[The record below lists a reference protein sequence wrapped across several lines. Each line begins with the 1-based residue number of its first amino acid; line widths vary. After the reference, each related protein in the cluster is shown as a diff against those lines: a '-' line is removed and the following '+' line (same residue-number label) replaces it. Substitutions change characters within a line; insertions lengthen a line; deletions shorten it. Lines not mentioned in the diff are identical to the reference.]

1 MPCDTGRKGM
11 SDHSPGPNEVRM
23 KDGTI
28 APRVLWEDLGVRRRK
43 WAELRKLTVQRNTL
57 LAALKVVTRSQRELA
72 IFADSYGQL
81 DEEHVQAWT
90 QAQAA
95 IDTVEGE

>member
-1 MPCDTGRKGM
+1 M

-43 WAELRKLTVQRNTL
+43 WAELRKLIVQRDTL
-57 LAALKVVTRSQRELA
+57 LAALKAVEWVPSGRTYVDNEA
-72 IFADSYGQL
+72 PIM
-81 DEEHVQAWT
+81 VCAW
-90 QAQAA
+90 QCGNRRHMGHAPGCRRQAA
-95 IDTVEGE
+95 IAAVVGE